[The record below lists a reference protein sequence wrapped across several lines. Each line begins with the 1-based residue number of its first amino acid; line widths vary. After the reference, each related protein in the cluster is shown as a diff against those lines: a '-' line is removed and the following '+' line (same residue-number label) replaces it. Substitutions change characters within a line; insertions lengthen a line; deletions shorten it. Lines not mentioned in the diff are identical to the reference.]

1 MSVSMYDLSVT
12 RFNQMMRNLI
22 GILDKAKAHCEAK
35 NIDQSVLP
43 TCRVIADMLPL
54 SKQVQIV
61 SDQAK
66 GCVARLAGQKPPS
79 YEDNES
85 TLDELIA
92 RLNKTIAYLEQFTPE
107 QINGSETKEIV
118 LEFPNMTLNMDGVKY
133 LLGFTTPNVYF
144 HVTTTYNILR
154 ANGVDLGKRD
164 FIGQV

>member
-22 GILDKAKAHCEAK
+22 DILNKAKAHCEAK
-35 NIDQSVLP
+35 SIDPSVLP
-43 TCRVIADMLPL
+43 GCRVIADMLPL

-79 YEDNES
+79 YEDTET
-85 TLDELIA
+85 TLDQLIA
-92 RLNKTIAYLEQFTPE
+92 RINKTIIYLEGFTPE
-107 QINGSETKEIV
+107 QVNGSEEKEIV
-118 LEFPNMTLNMDGVKY
+118 LEFPNMTLNMNGTKY

-144 HVTTTYNILR
+144 HVTTAYNILR

-164 FIGQV
+164 FIGQI